1 MANYSELESANSQG
15 HDGPASKDA
24 SPVDSAGQA
33 ILKLLHKAAGTAE
46 ANSRQALETA
56 QRLSNQLRAAQDRIA
71 ELEAELHLSRERAE
85 RAEEWLTK
93 ISTEIE
99 DRLINEP
106 EERRRQMSRRP

>member
-1 MANYSELESANSQG
+1 MADYPEFQSANSHGQDSSASI
-15 HDGPASKDA
+15 DGGQL
-24 SPVDSAGQA
+24 DSAGQA

-85 RAEEWLTK
+85 RAEEWLIE

-106 EERRRQMSRRP
+106 EETRRQMSRRP